1 MFMRKIKSKW
11 KIVGITLVAAIL
23 FITGCSG
30 GTSKQTASNTGG
42 TKSAET
48 IKIGLLLSQTGSLA
62 PLSESIKKGFDLY
75 LAEHNN
81 TLGGKK
87 VEVKYE
93 DDEGNPQTGLRKF
106 RQLVQGDKVNILVGT
121 TNTAI
126 AYAIRDEV
134 EKDKI
139 VLIDPNAAGDDLS
152 WGKKSNYIYRL
163 SWSNWQNG
171 SSAAP
176 YLANSVGKK
185 AIAIAPDFPAGKEV
199 LGSFTAAFEKAG
211 GKVVKQIYPKMGT
224 NDFASYL
231 SEISQS
237 KPDFVYAFLPGSD
250 GISFIKQYS
259 DFGLKGKIPLSGSLE
274 FGDQLITEPTASVAD
289 GIISGIMYSPY
300 LDNSVN
306 KSFVAAYKKK
316 YNAIPNSFSAD
327 GYDSA
332 QVIDKAIS
340 KAGSVKSEDLVKALK
355 GISFDSPRGPVTID
369 PNTNNP
375 IQNFYIAKNSKKDG
389 KIVPEILKTVDKVTM
404 PEKSPAK

>member
-1 MFMRKIKSKW
+1 MRKKKLKSKW
-11 KIVGITLVAAIL
+11 KIISITLLAAIL
-23 FITGCSG
+23 FITGCSSK
-30 GTSKQTASNTGG
+30 TSKQTASNAGG
-42 TKSAET
+42 TKSTET

-75 LAEHNN
+75 LEEHNN
-81 TLGGKK
+81 MLGGKK

-93 DDEGNPQTGLRKF
+93 DDEGNPQTALRKY
-106 RQLVQGDKVNILVGT
+106 RQLVQGDKVNMLVGP

-126 AYAIRDEV
+126 LYAIRDEI

-139 VLIDPNAAGDDLS
+139 ILIDANAAGDDLS
-152 WGKKSNYIYRL
+152 WSKKSDYIYRL
-163 SWSNWQNG
+163 SWSDWQNG
-171 SSAAP
+171 SSAAS
-176 YLANSVGKK
+176 YLAHSVGKK

-224 NDFASYL
+224 NDFASYI
-231 SEISQS
+231 SEISQA
-237 KPDFVYAFLPGSD
+237 KPDLVYAFLPGSD
-250 GISFIKQYS
+250 GVSFIKQYS

-274 FGDQLITEPTASVAD
+274 FGDQLITAPTANVAD
-289 GIISGIMYSPY
+289 GIISGIMYSPF

-306 KSFVAAYKKK
+306 KSFVAAYQKK
-316 YNAIPNSFSAD
+316 YNTLPNTFSAN

-340 KAGSVKSEDLVKALK
+340 KAGSVKSEDLVKVLK

-369 PNTNNP
+369 PKTNNP
-375 IQNFYIAKNSKKDG
+375 IQNFYIAKNTKKNG
-389 KIVPEILKTVDKVTM
+389 QIVPEILKSVEKVTM
-404 PEKSPAK
+404 PEKSPAN